1 MLAMEQNV
9 ARLERR
15 ITLGA
20 WSREKSPVPVDKI
33 QTPEGKC
40 EVDAYSGASQ
50 AAVLEKELKSKMFRL
65 IMKLS
70 DKESSSG
77 DEIDLESTEGAQE
90 TSSCEEDHKHIQDE
104 LVRKYSAISL
114 CSITTEALKVL
125 GATEDLIEATQE
137 DRSLPDSCEGRIP
150 SEKEATK
157 LQAHLSKLEENVY
170 ITAGTVYSLEGQLND
185 LEDCARSIH
194 SITTETK
201 LADLEDQVATAA
213 AQVHQAELQVSD
225 IERRISA
232 LNVAGL
238 NVVSCERLRKKRNLP
253 EAKAETID
261 SSRQQRRKLPA
272 PPKQGE
278 RFDNIG
284 TISRSGLFQD
294 NAKTQSQ
301 KEPAITIASPAK
313 SAPY

>member
-1 MLAMEQNV
+1 MAQ
-9 ARLERR
+9 
-15 ITLGA
+15 
-20 WSREKSPVPVDKI
+20 KSPVPVDKI
-33 QTPEGKC
+33 QAPEGKSD
-40 EVDAYSGASQ
+40 VDAYSGASLSRNQ
-50 AAVLEKELKSKMFRL
+50 ADMVEKELKSKMFRL

-77 DEIDLESTEGAQE
+77 DELDLESIEGAQE

-150 SEKEATK
+150 SEKEAAK

-194 SITTETK
+194 SVTTETK

-238 NVVSCERLRKKRNLP
+238 NVVPCERLLKKRNLP
-253 EAKAETID
+253 EATAETID

-272 PPKQGE
+272 PPKQGFLIVVRDFTNDSVVVCE
-278 RFDNIG
+278 CIDDIWAMLNQTFTG
-284 TISRSGLFQD
+284 VESEEQ
-294 NAKTQSQ
+294 
-301 KEPAITIASPAK
+301 
-313 SAPY
+313 